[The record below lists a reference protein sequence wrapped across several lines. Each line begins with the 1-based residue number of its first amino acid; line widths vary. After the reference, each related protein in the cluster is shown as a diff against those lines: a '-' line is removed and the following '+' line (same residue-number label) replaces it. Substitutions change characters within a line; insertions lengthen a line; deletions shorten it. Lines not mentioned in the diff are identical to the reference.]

1 MHLHDTSFRKSAVSM
16 KVRKDRRF
24 TRNGL
29 RNIPN
34 TQKSEK
40 VRWGR
45 VTSADFF
52 CLRHYPSH
60 TFTAKPPLKKY
71 VFVQCPFGGGEGNRT
86 PVQKPSILTFYT
98 LRRFYYCRL
107 LLGGVTLHTG
117 RLADRYAVDLSTSAL
132 SSQFS
137 FKALPSSEL
146 TRVGRCLF
154 GALMNAYRIK
164 QRELRWCRM
173 LFDVSL
179 LSGTAQSTRAYQNF
193 KSLSKPLRPH

>member
-86 PVQKPSILTFYT
+86 PVRKPIHETFSGRIRLFEFPFHAGKRHSAWSGSFISSCYAAK
-98 LRRFYYCRL
+98 LRHIHVHCC
-107 LLGGVTLHTG
+107 VTPHPKSQ
-117 RLADRYAVDLSTSAL
+117 Y
-132 SSQFS
+132 SS
-137 FKALPSSEL
+137 
-146 TRVGRCLF
+146 V
-154 GALMNAYRIK
+154 
-164 QRELRWCRM
+164 
-173 LFDVSL
+173 
-179 LSGTAQSTRAYQNF
+179 
-193 KSLSKPLRPH
+193 